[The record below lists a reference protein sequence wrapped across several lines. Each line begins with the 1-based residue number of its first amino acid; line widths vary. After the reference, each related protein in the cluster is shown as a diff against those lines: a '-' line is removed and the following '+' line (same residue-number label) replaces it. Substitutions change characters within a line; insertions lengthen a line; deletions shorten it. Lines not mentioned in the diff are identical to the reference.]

1 MLRSVPGRVALF
13 MFSVGFSAVSGTVQ
27 AHHSQAGLFD
37 PAATIEVTGVVKSV
51 SWRNPHGHIVFTVT
65 DEAGQAI
72 DWDAETAS
80 VSVLRIRGLDV
91 ATLEVGDR
99 VTIAGSPSR
108 RGRPEI
114 LARNM
119 LLPSGLEF
127 TFGSPTPYFPEGK
140 AGKLY
145 GQEVIAG
152 DVERATAS
160 ADGLFRVWSTI
171 MSDPAAFPMFKGG
184 YPVNDAGKARIAEWN
199 PQDND
204 LLHCGTK
211 GQPLIMITPLPIEF
225 VLQGDDILLNIEE
238 YDVRRVI
245 HMGSDAVAGEHS
257 QFGFS
262 RGRWEGTTLVVE
274 TDHIQPQFFDSDGV
288 PQSDQMLTVER
299 FMPTADYARLD
310 YRITVTDPVYFS
322 EPFDL
327 TRYFVWKPG
336 DTVHPYECEE
346 RYL

>member
-1 MLRSVPGRVALF
+1 MSHKVALLAF
-13 MFSVGFSAVSGTVQ
+13 AVACTTGTVQ

-37 PAATIEVTGVVKSV
+37 PGATVEVTGVVKSV
-51 SWRNPHGHIVFTVT
+51 SWRNPHGHIIFTVT
-65 DEAGQAI
+65 DDAGNAV

-91 ATLEVGDR
+91 VDLKAGDR
-99 VTIAGSPSR
+99 VTIAGSPSTR
-108 RGRPEI
+108 NRPEI

-119 LLPSGLEF
+119 LLPSGIEF
-127 TFGSPTPYFPEGK
+127 TFGSPNAYFAEGK

-145 GQEVIAG
+145 DQQVIAA
-152 DVERATAS
+152 DAQSATAA

-184 YPVNDAGKARIAEWN
+184 YPINDAARQRIAAWN

-211 GQPLIMITPLPIEF
+211 GQPLIMITPLPVEF
-225 VLQGDDILLNIEE
+225 VHQGDDILFKIEE

-245 HMGSDAVAGEHS
+245 HMKAAEIPEELT
-257 QFGFS
+257 QFGYS
-262 RGRWEGTTLVVE
+262 RGHWEGTTLVVE
-274 TDHIQPQFFDSDGV
+274 TDHIQPQYFDSDGV
-288 PQSDQMLTVER
+288 PQSEQMLTVER
-299 FMPTADYARLD
+299 FTPSPDYSRLD

-322 EPFDL
+322 QPFDL
-327 TRYFVWKPG
+327 TRYFVWRPG
-336 DTVHPYECEE
+336 DTVHAYECEE
-346 RYL
+346 RYF